1 MPTYQGLLSEEDVM
15 RLIAYVKSLHAG
27 EGGS

>member
-15 RLIAYVKSLHAG
+15 RLIAYVKSLRAG